1 MKRTLLLLCFT
12 ALFTTGLVAQPNLI
26 YSEDFSSGMP
36 AEYNLVNK
44 DGKTASPN
52 LSWFPAGAAWAVVPG
67 SFAGEAAVSI
77 SWYTVPAASD
87 DWMITGGIAIPTKM
101 SNDNKILLTWYA
113 RAQDPQYPDG
123 YEVYIS
129 TTGNKP
135 EDFTTKLFSVAAENS
150 AGITRA
156 VDLSSYANQ
165 TVYLAYRNNSFDMFV
180 LVIDDIRIAE
190 VAPNEVS
197 AVRVTNRGYNPQGNS
212 NLSLLVN
219 NEGSA
224 TITSMT
230 LEYKIDGGAPVTA
243 DVMGLNIA
251 PLSSGTVTHPTA
263 WAASAGSHD
272 CEITVLKVNGVVDAN
287 PANNTA
293 QTTVS
298 MYDPANAVARK
309 VLMEGFSA
317 STCPPCAPAN
327 VTYKN
332 LINGLAPAA
341 RPITLKYQMPFPGTG
356 DPYTTEEITARGLDY
371 YQTSGIPDSYID
383 GDFWN
388 GLTGNITAP
397 ILANAKNR
405 AALVSFDLKY
415 EIDSVNQTIKIKG
428 SMTPSADL
436 IAGTKLMIAI
446 KESQTFKNVGTNGET
461 SFQEVVKKLINGT
474 EGTEIGGVTA
484 GSTETI
490 DVTYTFNGKY
500 RLPANGQ
507 PANWINHATEHSV
520 EHFSNLKVAAWVEYQ
535 RDQYVLNAVEAELA
549 DLSSSNQEPTALTG
563 FGVFP
568 NPASVEAMVDLQL
581 TEPLRARVVLFDAQ
595 GREVRQ
601 VFEGNLNAG
610 ATRLPVQVQDLAAGT
625 YFLHLQSQAG
635 VSIRNIEVVK

>member
-1 MKRTLLLLCFT
+1 MKRTLLLFCLA
-12 ALFTTGLVAQPNLI
+12 ALFATGLSAQANLI
-26 YSEDFSSGMP
+26 YSEDFSGGMP

-44 DGKTASPN
+44 DGKTVASN

-67 SFAGEAAVSI
+67 SFAGEAAVSV
-77 SWYTVPAASD
+77 SWYTTPAASD
-87 DWMITGGIAIPTKM
+87 DWMITGGIAIPNKM
-101 SNDNKILLTWYA
+101 SNDNKILLTWFA
-113 RAQDPQYPDG
+113 KAQDPQYPDG

-150 AGITRA
+150 AGITRS

-165 TVYLAYRNNSFDMFV
+165 TVYLAFRNNSFDMFV
-180 LVIDDIRIAE
+180 LVVDDIRIAE

-197 AVRVTNRGYNPQGNS
+197 AVRVTNRGYNPQGNN
-212 NLSLLVN
+212 NLSLLVQ

-224 TITSMT
+224 AITSMT
-230 LEYKIDGGAPVTA
+230 LEYSIDGGAPVTA
-243 DVMGLNIA
+243 DVTGLNIA

-263 WAASAGSHD
+263 WAAGSGSHD
-272 CEITVLKVNGVVDAN
+272 CEITVVKVNGVVDAN
-287 PANNTA
+287 PSNNTA
-293 QTTVS
+293 QTTFS
-298 MYDPANAVARK
+298 IFDPANAVARK

-327 VTYKN
+327 VAYKN
-332 LINGLAPAA
+332 LINGLAASA

-356 DPYTTEEITARGLDY
+356 DPYTTAEITARGLEY
-371 YQTSGIPDSYID
+371 YQTAGIPDSYID

-415 EIDSVNQTIKIKG
+415 EIDSVNQTVKIKG

-436 IAGTKLMIAI
+436 LPGTKLMIAI
-446 KESQTFKNVGTNGET
+446 KEGQTFKNVGTNGET
-461 SFQEVVKKLINGT
+461 SFQEVVKKLINGE

-484 GSTETI
+484 GSTEMI
-490 DVTYTFNGKY
+490 DVTYTFNGNY

-507 PANWINHATEHSV
+507 PASWINHETEHSV
-520 EHFSNLKVAAWVEYQ
+520 EHFSNLKVAAWVEFQ
-535 RDQYVLNAVEAELA
+535 RDQYVLNAVEADLA
-549 DLSSSNQEPTALTG
+549 DLSSSNVEPTALTA
-563 FGVFP
+563 FSVFP
-568 NPASVEAMVDLQL
+568 NPASLETIVDLEL
-581 TEPLRARVVLFDAQ
+581 SEPLRTRVVLFDAQ
-595 GREVRQ
+595 GREVRE
-601 VFEGNLNAG
+601 VFAGNLSAG
-610 ATRLPVQVQDLAAGT
+610 AHRLPVQVQDLAAGT

-635 VSIRNIEVVK
+635 VSIRNIQVVR